1 MELTAKNVNQVFLDC
16 LFKSEDDLSKTV
28 EATGVILK
36 CKFNPERLESHRE
49 DIKSMLGQ
57 LPDEFMEKTGGG
69 WSFLNACM
77 TKDGTH
83 WGEHT
88 NIDKLLCLGLA
99 IGKVEFCLGREY
111 WNLFPGGVPYFMI
124 KGEQNG

>member
-1 MELTAKNVNQVFLDC
+1 MELTAKNVNRVFLNC
-16 LFKSEDDLSKTV
+16 LFNTGDDLSKTV

-36 CKFNPERLESHRE
+36 CKFNPERLESHKE
-49 DIKSMLGQ
+49 DIKSMLSQ

-77 TKDGTH
+77 TKDGTQ

-88 NIDKLLCLGLA
+88 TIDKLICLGLA
-99 IGKVEFCLGREY
+99 IGKIEFCMDRMY
-111 WNLFPGGVPYFMI
+111 WELLPGGVPYFMV
-124 KGEQNG
+124 KEN

>member
-16 LFKSEDDLSKTV
+16 LFKSEDDPSKGV
-28 EATGVILK
+28 EATGVIFK

-49 DIKSMLGQ
+49 NIKSMLGQ
-57 LPDEFMEKTGGG
+57 LPGEFMEKTGGG

-77 TKDGTH
+77 TKEGTH

-88 NIDKLLCLGLA
+88 SIDKLICLGLA
-99 IGKVEFCLGREY
+99 IGKIEFCMDKEY
-111 WNLFPGGVPYFMI
+111 WKLFPGGVPYFVV
-124 KGEQNG
+124 KEN